1 MRLADLDT
9 KEHPLKLYAL
19 INAESGSTANNSED
33 ALRSELQALE
43 LLSNLVFEVC
53 GSCSDL
59 VVLCGFNSVF
69 KFDACDDFG
78 QIVKA
83 A

>member
-43 LLSNLVFEVC
+43 LLSNLVFESFWSC
-53 GSCSDL
+53 GDL
-59 VVLCGFNSVF
+59 ASFGGFDPVF